1 MSAAVLSAGTE
12 QLALVAA
19 FGERANNAR
28 AARPG
33 MPSILL
39 ERKGEVLSDEFRTR
53 NPTLASRPRED
64 STGAT
69 RQASR
74 TVPRAG
80 IATSRRGDCVET
92 V

>member
-1 MSAAVLSAGTE
+1 MSAPVSQMSAAVLSAGTE

-28 AARPG
+28 ATRPG

-53 NPTLASRPRED
+53 NPTLPRRPREEPIVL
-64 STGAT
+64 
-69 RQASR
+69 Q
-74 TVPRAG
+74 VQ
-80 IATSRRGDCVET
+80 GDGGRFLP
-92 V
+92 